1 MCTILEMR
9 NALNMETSHFAK
21 IYLTSAN
28 LAFSSLISNTATS
41 LRVKLWVRIK
51 FMRLPLLNEVQQFH
65 LDKLL
70 IDVSLSN
77 SVILKY
83 LNAPED
89 FGHHKYNSLGI
100 SHSTSRVLV
109 SSKEKEKKKKKKKKQ
124 CPRQSHLFYF
134 QYSLCKAIQTEDNIV
149 SYPLFFFIIKIY

>member
-41 LRVKLWVRIK
+41 LRAKLWVRIK

-77 SVILKY
+77 SVMLKY

-109 SSKEKEKKKKKKKKQ
+109 SSKEKEKKKKKKQ

>member
-70 IDVSLSN
+70 TDVSLSN
-77 SVILKY
+77 SVMLKY

-109 SSKEKEKKKKKKKKQ
+109 SSKEKEKKKKKQ

>member
-109 SSKEKEKKKKKKKKQ
+109 SSKEKEKKKKKNSVQGKATYFISSTLYV
-124 CPRQSHLFYF
+124 RQFKLKTTLSPI
-134 QYSLCKAIQTEDNIV
+134 LC
-149 SYPLFFFIIKIY
+149 FFS

>member
-109 SSKEKEKKKKKKKKQ
+109 SSKEKEKKKKKKKQ